1 MRIVILLLSFFLFRP
16 FLANAQDEI
25 FIGDQGKV
33 SFVSNAPLE
42 IIQAESNSLK
52 GVISPSIKGF
62 AFSVNMSSF
71 QGFNSD
77 IQRTHFLEN
86 YMEQKKYP
94 QATFSGKIIE
104 DIDFD
109 TPGTYIVR
117 AKGELEIHGIRKERI
132 IKGTL
137 IIKHGTAHI
146 FASFSVPAADHG
158 IAIPKIV
165 KQKIAEEISVSID
178 IQFVQGSKS

>member
-1 MRIVILLLSFFLFRP
+1 MRIIILLLSFVLLIP
-16 FLANAQDEI
+16 FLSTAQDEI
-25 FIGDQGKV
+25 FIGDQGMA
-33 SFVSNAPLE
+33 SFVSDAPLE
-42 IIQAESNSLK
+42 IIKAQSNSLK
-52 GVISPSIKGF
+52 GVISPAIKGF
-62 AFSVNMSSF
+62 AFSVNITTF
-71 QGFNSD
+71 EGFNSD

-104 DIDFD
+104 DIPFD

-117 AKGELEIHGIRKERI
+117 AKGDLEIHGIRKERI

-137 IIKHGTAHI
+137 IIKNGSAHI
-146 FASFSVPAADHG
+146 FANFSVPASDHG

-178 IQFVQGSKS
+178 IQFAQGSKS